1 MENCGVQPFVS
12 GSVGAFPGRRSVGPI
27 AAGKV
32 HVTSGGLHGAASR
45 ETSTTMVFTS
55 TTIEIPVAATEIS
68 IVVLVISDVVVCFLC
83 GGRRMSGFALVDAV
97 RLRVCHFAFL
107 ALPDSESY
115 KNSYLCCVSHA
126 FSVDADAD
134 CPD

>member
-1 MENCGVQPFVS
+1 MHVGLPYTSRLVPNLPEVQTQQ
-12 GSVGAFPGRRSVGPI
+12 G
-27 AAGKV
+27 
-32 HVTSGGLHGAASR
+32 TSFMHNR
-45 ETSTTMVFTS
+45 KIT
-55 TTIEIPVAATEIS
+55 
-68 IVVLVISDVVVCFLC
+68 
-83 GGRRMSGFALVDAV
+83 AV